1 MNIID
6 PKLQFK
12 DAQTK
17 RGETKKIVLHHA
29 LATNASIFD
38 VHKWHLQNG
47 WIGCGY
53 HFYVRKDGSV
63 FKGREIDSLGAH
75 CLDNNHDSI
84 GICAEGN
91 YMKEKMPDA
100 QRNAIVQLIKH
111 IFTIYGD
118 LAIGGHKDYS
128 PSDCPGVNF
137 PKDEIIKLAR
147 QKEVQQ
153 RHWAQ
158 DAFDRLNAKGI
169 KINETRFDDKLTRA
183 ELFVLLDKIVK

>member
-17 RGETKKIVLHHA
+17 RPETKKIVLHHA
-29 LATNASIFD
+29 LATSASIFD

-47 WIGCGY
+47 WLGCGY
-53 HFYVRKDGSV
+53 HFYVRKDGSI

-91 YMKEKMPDA
+91 Y
-100 QRNAIVQLIKH
+100 NAIVQLVKY
-111 IFTIYGD
+111 IFGIYGNI
-118 LAIGGHKDYS
+118 AIGGHKDYS
-128 PSDCPGVNF
+128 PSECPGINF
-137 PKDEIIKLAR
+137 PKDEIIILAK
-147 QKEVQQ
+147 QKDVQK
-153 RHWAQ
+153 HWAQ
-158 DAFDRLNAKGI
+158 DAFDRLNTKGI